1 MLMKSIRTKRA
12 LLMVGLIVG
21 ICLSAAAVKRYRA
34 SASGGALGS
43 TVEARNVVVSAA
55 NPVTQPAPAPHS
67 ALPAA
72 QASPTPADP
81 QVQVITLGPT
91 GFVPSSVTLNLSTFV
106 LAVNNRSGVQ
116 SIMLQLA
123 AQNSGQ
129 STNVA
134 SAPVVSSNP
143 GWRTLLNL
151 SPGQYMLTEASHPQW
166 TCQITIT
173 SS

>member
-1 MLMKSIRTKRA
+1 MLMRSIRTKRA
-12 LLMVGLIVG
+12 VVMAGLVVSL
-21 ICLSAAAVKRYRA
+21 CLSAAVVKRYRA
-34 SASGGALGS
+34 SAAGGALGRAA
-43 TVEARNVVVSAA
+43 EARNVVAPAPNLVS
-55 NPVTQPAPAPHS
+55 QPAPAPHS

-116 SIMLQLA
+116 SIMLELA